1 MEDAARGKPTE
12 QQIREELRKQGIRN
26 LDDLIQEAARRV
38 REEDGPSAERYFL
51 VGSGFV
57 LMIPGGFVGPG
68 V

>member
-1 MEDAARGKPTE
+1 MDDTNRGRPSE

-26 LDDLIQEAARRV
+26 LDDLVREAARRV
-38 REEDGPSAERYFL
+38 KEEEGPSAERYFL

-57 LMIPGGFVGPG
+57 LVVPGGFVGPG